1 MRTRPVDPADAAAL
15 AAIYAPHVRDS
26 AVSFEYDAPGA
37 EEMAARI
44 RTYTARFPWLVA
56 EEDGQVVGYAYATP
70 YRERKAYQFSC
81 ESSVY
86 VAEGYQQRG
95 IASALYDA
103 LFAELQQRGMRWVYA
118 VITLPNEPSERF
130 HARKGFSSF
139 AIFKRTGFKFDRWH
153 DVLWMEKQLPP
164 FDREA

>member
-1 MRTRPVDPADAAAL
+1 MKIRPVVSGDAAAL

-44 RTYTARFPWLVA
+44 STYTARFPWLVA
-56 EEDGQVVGYAYATP
+56 EEDGHVLGYAYATP

-86 VAEGYQQRG
+86 VAEGCHQRG
-95 IASALYDA
+95 IASALYTA
-103 LFAELQQRGMRWVYA
+103 LFDQLQQRGMRWVYA

-130 HARKGFSSF
+130 HARQGFSSF
-139 AIFKRTGFKFDRWH
+139 AIFKKTGFKFGQWH